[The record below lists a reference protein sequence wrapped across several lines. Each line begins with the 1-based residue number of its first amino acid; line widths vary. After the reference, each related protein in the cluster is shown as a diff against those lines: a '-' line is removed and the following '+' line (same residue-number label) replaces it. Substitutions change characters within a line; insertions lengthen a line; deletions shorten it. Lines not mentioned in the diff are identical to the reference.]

1 MPHYYVKTKGIEKK
15 IFNEHKKY
23 EGKNELD
30 AKVEYVKEA
39 RALPTYG
46 VSFFLVKVSGR
57 VDAVEYAVV
66 GAGGGG

>member
-1 MPHYYVKTKGIEKK
+1 MLLHHTNSLREFVPHYYVKTKGIEKK
-15 IFNEHKKY
+15 IYNEHRKY

-46 VSFFLVKVSGR
+46 VSFFLVKVSSFW
-57 VDAVEYAVV
+57 A
-66 GAGGGG
+66 